1 MQLVAY
7 GAQDI
12 YLTGNPQ
19 ITFFKVVYRR
29 HTNFAI
35 ESIEQTFNGSA
46 NFGRKFAVTVARNGD
61 LLGQVSL
68 EADLEINVDGILNN
82 SDNIGDMKYSTKS
95 ADFNGWL
102 LCDGRFVDKRRYK
115 RLFSKIGYNFGS
127 DSTNSYLFRLPDA
140 RNKVIAAV
148 GDTYDLTV
156 FPENFAVGEGNFD
169 TLNLINNTYNLPTG
183 TKVKLEANNISNN
196 ASFWNDW
203 GNDVFDDWGYFYLF
217 NPITDQYYFPQLS
230 PINNDDGIITT
241 QVFTAFGKTFTIKHG
256 YPVQGIFKFDIN
268 CSDPTFNFVFGAYGD
283 MGSDSDGINT
293 NESASYTLNSNEYTL
308 YYNKNVESG
317 DLIERFFSYFIPY
330 DSTQNNAKTYTD
342 NVWADDMLS
351 LYSNVVNKG
360 LTVYFSKKTDVKD
373 WVIDDLQ
380 LVSSDIKSKNNLS
393 NPNNFELGHNINKDM
408 EYGVIDD
415 DLPVEYSPSEVN
427 GIESGSLPVNY
438 PAPLTQGEFY
448 YIIKINNTT
457 VKLALTLDDAFNN
470 NPITLTS
477 DMENVSLRIPLFGHN
492 MGEVTG
498 SDKHKLTGYELTTHT
513 HNVQDPGH
521 SHYQTSKQDD
531 YNNSSAYPNTTY
543 PSYPSYDSGNDVVW
557 TNTINSNGTGIYLDT
572 SGNDQNHTIIQP
584 TIYAGN
590 LFIYAGDATDV
601 TIINTLLKDHYI
613 RWGFQLIDYVE
624 VEIGGQLIDKHYGEW
639 MDIWAQLTYSAEK
652 YQELLSMINCSIL
665 SIDDNNNT
673 VAKVYIPLQFWFC
686 RNPGLY
692 LPLIALQYHEV
703 KINVQLNNKSDL
715 NTATQYTSNV
725 VRINNF
731 NYTSGSH
738 VKTNFIESI
747 LDMKVYCNYVFL
759 DTDERRRF
767 AQVSHEYLIEQ
778 VQTSGIFTSK
788 HQNVEIP
795 LRFNHPCKTLIWR
808 GQRTNFT
815 YSDNASDYPYDDQYF
830 LGSLYD
836 YGRIGGN
843 TSTESAEFRF
853 NNDIVKNVKLQFN
866 GLDRFKPREGS
877 YFRLT
882 QPFEGISLYNS
893 SLSLFNNGL
902 KRYGGGFYNYNFGLR
917 IDEHQPSGTC
927 NFSRLDNA
935 TLFLNINP
943 YASSSENNVNCYDYN
958 FRAFTVNYNVLRVM
972 SGMGGLAYS
981 N

>member
-19 ITFFKVVYRR
+19 ITFFKIVYRR
-29 HTNFAI
+29 HTNFAL
-35 ESIEQTFNGSA
+35 ESIEQTYNGNA
-46 NFGRKFAVTVARNGD
+46 NFGKKFTVTIARNGD
-61 LLGQVSL
+61 LLGQVAL

-82 SDNIGDMKYSTKS
+82 SDNIGDMKYSTKTT
-95 ADFNGWL
+95 DFNGWL

-115 RLFSKIGYNFGS
+115 RLFNKIGYSFGS
-127 DSTNSYLFRLPDA
+127 DTNNSNLFRLPDA

-148 GDTYDLTV
+148 GPEHELTV
-156 FPENFAVGEGNFD
+156 YPENYIVGEGGNFD

-183 TKVKLEANNISNN
+183 TKVKLEANSISNN

-203 GNDVFDDWGYFYLF
+203 GNDIFDDWGNFYLF
-217 NPITDQYYFPQLS
+217 NPSTDQYYFPQLS
-230 PINNDDGIITT
+230 PINDDDGIITT
-241 QVFTAFGKTFTIKHG
+241 QTFNAFGKTFTIKHG
-256 YPVQGIFKFDIN
+256 YPVQGIFKFDIS

-293 NESASYTLNSNEYTL
+293 NESASYTLNSNNYTL

-330 DSTQNNAKTYTD
+330 DSTQNNAKTY
-342 NVWADDMLS
+342 NEHIWADDMLS

-360 LTVYFSKKTDVKD
+360 ITVYFSKKTDVKD

-393 NPNNFELGHNINKDM
+393 NPNGYPLGHNITKDM
-408 EYGVIDD
+408 EYNEIED

-427 GIESGSLPVNY
+427 GIDSGSLPTNF
-438 PAPLTQGEFY
+438 PSPLTQGEFY
-448 YIIKINNTT
+448 YIIKVNNTT
-457 VKLALTLDDAFNN
+457 VKLALTLDDAYNN

-498 SDKHKLTGYELTTHT
+498 SDKHRLTGFELTTHT
-513 HNVQDPGH
+513 HNLNESPH
-521 SHYQTSKQDD
+521 SHGIIHGYDD
-531 YNNSSAYPNTTY
+531 KNFNNSTNQMTPGDGNNNQVFGYPTETAL
-543 PSYPSYDSGNDVVW
+543 
-557 TNTINSNGTGIYLDT
+557 TGITMDT

-601 TIINTLLKDHYI
+601 TILNTLLKDHYI
-613 RWGFQLIDYVE
+613 RWGFQLIDFVE
-624 VEIGGQLIDKHYGEW
+624 VEIGGQLIDRHYGEW
-639 MDIWAQLTYSAEK
+639 MDIWAQLTYSSEK

-673 VAKVYIPLQFWFC
+673 LAKVYIPLQFWFC

-703 KINVQLNNKSDL
+703 KLNIQLNCKSTV

-725 VRINNF
+725 VRITDF
-731 NYTSGSH
+731 NYSNGSYT
-738 VKTNFIESI
+738 KTNFIESI
-747 LDMKVYCNYVFL
+747 IDMKVFCNYIFL

-778 VQTSGIFTSK
+778 VQTSGIFTNK
-788 HQNVEIP
+788 HNNVDIP
-795 LRFNHPCKTLIWR
+795 LHFNHPCKTLIWR

-815 YSDNASDYPYDDQYF
+815 YSDDSESYGYDDQYF
-830 LGSLYD
+830 LGSLFD

-843 TSTESAEFRF
+843 TSIESAEFRF

-877 YFRLT
+877 YFRIV
-882 QPFEGISLYNS
+882 QPFEGISLFNGS
-893 SLSLFNNGL
+893 SSLFNNGL

-917 IDEHQPSGTC
+917 TDEHQPSGTC

-935 TLFLNINP
+935 TLFLNVNP
-943 YASSSENNVNCYDYN
+943 YASDNENNVNCYDYN
-958 FRAFTVNYNVLRVM
+958 FRVFAVNYNVLRVM